1 MKKIIALALAAVM
14 ALSMV
19 ACGGSKTDVEA
30 GADAP
35 ANDTAIVREVAN
47 TETKDLAN
55 GGTATTEYDANG
67 VKITEVRKDAE
78 GRPVAD
84 FEYDK
89 TGLITKMGVYSN
101 EGKLAEYVTYKYNED
116 GKKVEAVTYGPDD
129 AVIAT
134 SIFEYYAESGK
145 IMKEVTRNADGTPI
159 IETEYYDADFAV
171 KTLRTYGEN
180 GELIEETNFTEA
192 GEIVE

>member
-116 GKKVEAVTYGPDD
+116 GKT
-129 AVIAT
+129 
-134 SIFEYYAESGK
+134 FLFAE
-145 IMKEVTRNADGTPI
+145 
-159 IETEYYDADFAV
+159 
-171 KTLRTYGEN
+171 
-180 GELIEETNFTEA
+180 
-192 GEIVE
+192 